1 MKRYKITLMVPHST
15 EIVVASVQ
23 EAHNEA
29 TRLAGGDVAEGPKA
43 MVHSVEEIGDI
54 QTDPIP
60 FGDLEIEFTPE

>member
-1 MKRYKITLMVPHST
+1 MKRFKITLLVPHST

-29 TRLAGGDVAEGPKA
+29 TRLVEADVQSGPA
-43 MVHSVEEIGDI
+43 AVVHSIEEIGDI